1 MRLLSVADD
10 VEPQEAMPLLAEAC
24 FNAIAHLI
32 TSHEIKTYGM
42 REKMNSSSLEWAHSS
57 QWTGPD
63 SRHKS

>member
-1 MRLLSVADD
+1 MLLSVADD

-42 REKMNSSSLEWAHSS
+42 RE
-57 QWTGPD
+57 G
-63 SRHKS
+63 